1 MPVFKISKHSDQ
13 LKLIKYFKIKL
24 KYDILK
30 ISFITYMRL

>member
-24 KYDILK
+24 KYDLLK
-30 ISFITYMRL
+30 ITLITYMRL